1 MMFNSETHNVVL
13 DNDNDFLVDYHNDIV
28 GDWAVEFD
36 DLNDIGFDLD
46 IENNTLILNSYGL
59 RPEIAMQ
66 SHYYRPQIMLAM
78 IESLRMI
85 RHVEWLDGTL
95 ERYHPA
101 DIIHIGRICVA
112 DTHVHKIMTA
122 WDVKCDGDDTLWKH
136 ILCSDHADMA
146 LSYENALDNGLTQH
160 QSMACAFN
168 MWFSGDERLRD
179 CDHDVL
185 NLMDNMLDDNG
196 TFGHKKIKSYVVNYL
211 TIMVGDDASYIDKM
225 LQDDVMFNP
234 YYRDVSDV
242 INESHLSQIVSDM
255 DKTRVGRLVF
265 QDSAL
270 ASRFAI
276 CD

>member
-1 MMFNSETHNVVL
+1 MLNDKVHNVVL
-13 DNDNDFLVDYHNDIV
+13 NKNDDIFADYHNDIV
-28 GDWAVEFD
+28 GDWTVEFD

-46 IENNTLILNSYGL
+46 IENSTLILNSYGL
-59 RPEIAMQ
+59 KPDIAMR
-66 SHYYRPQIMLAM
+66 SHYYRPQIHLAM

-101 DIIHIGRICVA
+101 DIVHIGRICVA

-122 WDVKCDGDDTLWKH
+122 WDIKCEGDDALWKH

-146 LSYENALDNGLTQH
+146 LAYEKGLEKDLTVE
-160 QSMACAFN
+160 QSMAIAFN
-168 MWFSGDERLRD
+168 TWFSGSDRLRD

-185 NLMDNMLDDNG
+185 NLMDNMLDEN
-196 TFGHKKIKSYVVNYL
+196 TNFGNKKIKSYIVNAL
-211 TIMVGDDASYIDKM
+211 TMIVGEDSSYIDKM
-225 LQDDVMFNP
+225 LQDDVTFNP
-234 YYRDVSDV
+234 YYRDIQDP
-242 INESHLSQIVSDM
+242 INQSYLSQIVNDM
-255 DKTRVGRLVF
+255 NKTRVGGLVF
-265 QDSAL
+265 QDSDL